1 MERLMYDLKDLIL
14 CDIDTVVKKGEISPS
29 DYEALGEAVD
39 IIKDIETIMAM
50 KEYGAQPEEIR
61 NTPGMSG
68 NYRPMSRVH
77 WDDYSAPRMTDT
89 SYNRMNRAS
98 RDDEIMSKLNRM
110 MGTAQTEQER
120 ATIQRMM
127 DELGR

>member
-39 IIKDIETIMAM
+39 IIKDIETIMVM

-61 NTPGMSG
+61 SAPGMSG
-68 NYRPMSRVH
+68 SYRPVSRVH